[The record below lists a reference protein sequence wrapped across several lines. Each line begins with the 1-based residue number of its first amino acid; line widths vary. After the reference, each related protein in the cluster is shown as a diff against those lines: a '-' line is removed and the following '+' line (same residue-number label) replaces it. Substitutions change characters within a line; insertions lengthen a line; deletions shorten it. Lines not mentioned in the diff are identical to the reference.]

1 MRCKFC
7 AAPLPA
13 KGLTCDYCGQ
23 RNPLNL
29 NVLSKVD
36 IEHKNDHRCPVC
48 EVTFDNIN
56 IGIKTRVLIQRC
68 NSCDGI
74 FVSEDILE
82 QLMKDKRLLQETIDL
97 HVLRF
102 VKDNPRQQKQTN
114 VVYRNCPVCEKIMQ
128 RFNYKTTSGVVVDRC
143 LRHGI
148 WLDGGELHQLF
159 EWKKAGGGVSQKQIQ
174 VKTQRSKATIFNQP
188 PTSPAFDPIGNF
200 LNWIQGA

>member
-1 MRCKFC
+1 M
-7 AAPLPA
+7 PA
-13 KGLTCDYCGQ
+13 KGLICTYCGQ

-36 IEHKNDHRCPVC
+36 IEEKADHHCPVC
-48 EVTFDNIN
+48 DTTFDHIN
-56 IGIKTRVLIQRC
+56 IGLSQRVLIQRC

-82 QLMKDKRLLQETIDL
+82 QLMADKRLLKEKIDF

-102 VKDNPRQQKQTN
+102 VKDHPRQTKQTE
-114 VVYRNCPVCEKIMQ
+114 VVYRNCPVCERMMQ

-159 EWKKAGGGVSQKQIQ
+159 EWKKAGGGVTEKRIKIETQK
-174 VKTQRSKATIFNQP
+174 SEETIFNQP
-188 PTSPAFDPIGNF
+188 PKSPAFDPIGNF
-200 LNWIQGA
+200 LDWIQGA